1 MRNQPANLMPGEMR
15 DIMPCTGDERRFC
28 TPSDSVDPGVRGPFR
43 VDLPKMAEGGLYG
56 VFWIVYVR
64 QTEARDDTVNAAAKG
79 APPPRFQVF
88 PA

>member
-28 TPSDSVDPGVRGPFR
+28 TPSDSVDPGARGPFR
-43 VDLPKMAEGGLYG
+43 VDLPKMAEGGLDG
-56 VFWIVYVR
+56 GFWIVYVR

-79 APPPRFQVF
+79 PPPPRFQVF

>member
-1 MRNQPANLMPGEMR
+1 
-15 DIMPCTGDERRFC
+15 
-28 TPSDSVDPGVRGPFR
+28 
-43 VDLPKMAEGGLYG
+43 MAEGGLYG

-88 PA
+88 QA

>member
-1 MRNQPANLMPGEMR
+1 
-15 DIMPCTGDERRFC
+15 
-28 TPSDSVDPGVRGPFR
+28 
-43 VDLPKMAEGGLYG
+43 MAEGGLYG

-79 APPPRFQVF
+79 PPPPRFQVF

>member
-28 TPSDSVDPGVRGPFR
+28 THSDSVDPGVRGPFR
-43 VDLPKMAEGGLYG
+43 IDLPKMAEGGLDG

-64 QTEARDDTVNAAAKG
+64 QTEARDDAANATAKG
-79 APPPRFQVF
+79 DPPPRFHVF